1 MGVRVTDDETPLGE
15 LLQRPAHAEAQARRA
30 VVPFDQWVAS
40 NSQRL
45 LRFAYVITGSQSA
58 AEETLQSTLA
68 KAYEKW
74 ERISSVENPVSYV
87 RRMIVNAHISWWR
100 RIGRRQ
106 DGSASSTDDNV
117 GMIDLAAPDF
127 TDQITLSELVWQ
139 CCLELP
145 PMQRAAVV
153 LRFYEDLTYAEIA
166 AILKCPEATARSR
179 VHRGLVALRLAIED
193 EEDRDD

>member
-1 MGVRVTDDETPLGE
+1 MTDDETQLGE
-15 LLQRPAHAEAQARRA
+15 LFPRSARAEAQARRA
-30 VVPFDQWVAS
+30 IVPFDEWVVS
-40 NSQRL
+40 NSERL
-45 LRFAYVITGSQSA
+45 LRFAYVITGSKSA
-58 AEETLQSTLA
+58 AEEALQSTLA

-87 RRMIVNAHISWWR
+87 RRMIVNAHVSWWR
-100 RIGRRQ
+100 RIGSRQ
-106 DGSASSTDDNV
+106 ARSASLPDDNV

-166 AILKCPEATARSR
+166 AILKCPEATARSW

>member
-1 MGVRVTDDETPLGE
+1 VTDDETQLGE
-15 LLQRPAHAEAQARRA
+15 LLPRSDRADAKARRA
-30 VVPFDQWVAS
+30 IVPFDEWVAS

-58 AEETLQSTLA
+58 AEEMLQSTLA

-74 ERISSVENPVSYV
+74 DRISSVENPVSYM
-87 RRMIVNAHISWWR
+87 RRMIVNAHLSWWR

-106 DGSASSTDDNV
+106 ARSESPSDDNG
-117 GMIDLAAPDF
+117 GMIDLTAPDF
-127 TDQITLSELVWQ
+127 TDQITISELVWQ

-166 AILKCPEATARSR
+166 AILKCPEATARSW